1 MQALHKS
8 WVAVLVLVPG
18 GCMLGACQP
27 LLGTQMSEEAA
38 KAAEPAKATE
48 PPRTAA
54 PLVAPSDGGS
64 TSCPSRLFLL
74 I

>member
-18 GCMLGACQP
+18 ACMLGACQP
-27 LLGTQMSEEAA
+27 LLGTQMTEDAA
-38 KAAEPAKATE
+38 KAAEPTNATA
-48 PPRTAA
+48 PTRTAA
-54 PLVAPSDGGS
+54 PVVAPTDERS